1 MNDTLS
7 PPPADSYHR
16 FLDYEVV
23 ERSDGFVRLAMTGFN
38 HHRNRGDYIHGG
50 VLMSLMDNA
59 GIMAGGRASGETR
72 KAVTVNLNYNFLS
85 TAMGETVHAEG
96 RIIRKGRSMFFSDV
110 RVVDAESGKIY
121 SSGQGAYKYL

>member
-1 MNDTLS
+1 
-7 PPPADSYHR
+7 
-16 FLDYEVV
+16 
-23 ERSDGFVRLAMTGFN
+23 
-38 HHRNRGDYIHGG
+38 
-50 VLMSLMDNA
+50 MDIV

-72 KAVTVNLNYNFLS
+72 KAVTVNLNCNFLS